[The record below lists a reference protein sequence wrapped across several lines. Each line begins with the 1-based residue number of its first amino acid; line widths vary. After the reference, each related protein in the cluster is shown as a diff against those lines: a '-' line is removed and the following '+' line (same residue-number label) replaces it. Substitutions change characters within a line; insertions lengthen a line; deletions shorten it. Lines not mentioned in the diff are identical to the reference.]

1 MLRASSKPL
10 FRIPEKKRAVNPY
23 TPRLEPSRSLA
34 GRIEVPAPNAAASFE
49 TKPSRECLHT
59 PKKDQHRR
67 KNYRNHDTAWQS
79 VLGWTFP
86 VHHRERKHAHI
97 CVHYPLASEPNLCQN
112 LDHKMRLTL
121 CDAPRLTK
129 SITPM
134 ETGCWTKAEGQN
146 FAKIQCRSICIG
158 GGCQLTVRTTKAS
171 NEPAWYNFVAVLRR
185 TLQWFRSPSA
195 LSCINV

>member
-1 MLRASSKPL
+1 MLHASSKPS

-23 TPRLEPSRSLA
+23 TPRLEPSHSLA

-49 TKPSRECLHT
+49 TKPSQRVSHT

-67 KNYRNHDTAWQS
+67 KIYRNHDTAWQS

-86 VHHRERKHAHI
+86 VYHRERKHTHI
-97 CVHYPLASEPNLCQN
+97 CVLYPLTSEPNLCQD
-112 LDHKMRLTL
+112 LDQQMRPTL

-134 ETGCWTKAEGQN
+134 ETGYWTKAEGAEFRQD
-146 FAKIQCRSICIG
+146 
-158 GGCQLTVRTTKAS
+158 TV
-171 NEPAWYNFVAVLRR
+171 
-185 TLQWFRSPSA
+185 
-195 LSCINV
+195 